1 MKTILR
7 VLLSLVLCLMTTQC
21 ANLEID
27 VPTSNVDFPETSEK
41 LGKEVAEELEK
52 IVRAMHKN
60 GADYSDI
67 KDDTAFTKIF
77 YEDLS
82 KVVPSM
88 HTKSYTDNP
97 VFSPTVFSQGYLSLT
112 DTQIKYIDGIID
124 VCAEINNYSETQ
136 ARLLSL
142 YDDIKKNVPINQQE
156 RLINVIATFY
166 YCFDV
171 LDHLEQAGIMLSVP
185 NQLIPTIQTK
195 SEMATG
201 GSCRKILATA

>member
-142 YDDIKKNVPINQQE
+142 YDDIKKNVPINQ
-156 RLINVIATFY
+156 
-166 YCFDV
+166 
-171 LDHLEQAGIMLSVP
+171 
-185 NQLIPTIQTK
+185 
-195 SEMATG
+195 
-201 GSCRKILATA
+201 